1 MSFVQV
7 RIEEELK
14 EEAIKL
20 FNELGLDLSTAI
32 RLFLKKCVED
42 KKLPFK
48 LKVREHDNL
57 KMFYYRGLKEWPVEK
72 GYLIDICKSAQDYFK
87 KYLDYFRIKYD
98 K

>member
-14 EEAIKL
+14 EEVIKL

-32 RLFLKKCVED
+32 RLFLKKSVED

-48 LKVREHDNL
+48 LKV
-57 KMFYYRGLKEWPVEK
+57 KENDKV
-72 GYLIDICKSAQDYFK
+72 SVSVK
-87 KYLDYFRIKYD
+87 KKELVIERTI
-98 K
+98 

>member
-32 RLFLKKCVED
+32 RLFLKMKMAILQ
-42 KKLPFK
+42 KLII
-48 LKVREHDNL
+48 V
-57 KMFYYRGLKEWPVEK
+57 
-72 GYLIDICKSAQDYFK
+72 
-87 KYLDYFRIKYD
+87 
-98 K
+98 